1 MVREPFKG
9 YGRGRSAV
17 FRVRRRRA
25 EGCSII
31 RINRAAWRVAAAKR
45 FYGGMSASYRLGHP
59 APGTSEIPPY
69 HRISLFG
76 FTATGRRAS
85 RTAGLSG
92 PSLGWEGNILVS
104 NPLNPV

>member
-1 MVREPFKG
+1 MVR
-9 YGRGRSAV
+9 AV
-17 FRVRRRRA
+17 QGLWARPLSGFGVRRRRA
-25 EGCSII
+25 EGC
-31 RINRAAWRVAAAKR
+31 RCQEVLWRHECVLPPWASSARNKR
-45 FYGGMSASYRLGHP
+45 NP
-59 APGTSEIPPY
+59 PPY
-69 HRISLFG
+69 RRISLFG